1 MTQDTPL
8 AALVTQLCKLPG
20 VGPKSAQRMAFH
32 LLGLPV
38 SEVETFASVIA
49 TVRRTIRYCQDCF
62 YLTNSHRCRICD
74 SPKRHNGQLCVVA
87 DPRDVASLERS
98 GTYQGVY
105 HVLGGLISPLDG
117 RNPDTLRIPELK
129 HRLGTGAFQ
138 EVVLAINPTIEGEA
152 TIHYLAS
159 LLGQTAVTVSRL
171 ASGLPIG
178 ADLEFADELTLTR
191 AFIER
196 VGIK

>member
-32 LLGLPV
+32 LLGLPL
-38 SEVETFASVIA
+38 SEVESFATTIA
-49 TVRRTIRYCQDCF
+49 SVRRTIQYCQDCF
-62 YLTNSHRCRICD
+62 YLTDTTRCRICD
-74 SPKRHNGQLCVVA
+74 TPKRQNGQLCVVA
-87 DPRDVASLERS
+87 DPRDVASLERAGS
-98 GTYQGVY
+98 YQGVY

-117 RNPDTLRIPELK
+117 RNPDTLRLPELK
-129 HRLGTGAFQ
+129 QRLRNGPFQ
-138 EVVLAINPTIEGEA
+138 EVILAINPTIEGEA
-152 TIHYLAS
+152 TIHYLAG
-159 LLGQTAVTVSRL
+159 LLSHTSVKVTRL

-191 AFIER
+191 AFVER
-196 VGIK
+196 VGIR

>member
-8 AALVTQLCKLPG
+8 VAMITQLCKLPG

-32 LLGLPV
+32 LLGLPL
-38 SEVETFASVIA
+38 SEVETFTSVIA
-49 TVRRTIRYCQDCF
+49 TIRRTIRYCHDCF
-62 YLTNSHRCRICD
+62 YLTDTHRCRICE

-117 RNPDTLRIPELK
+117 RNPDTLRLPELK
-129 HRLGTGAFQ
+129 QRLATGAFQ
-138 EVVLAINPTIEGEA
+138 EVILAINPTIEGEA

-159 LLGQTAVTVSRL
+159 LLGQTAISVTRL

-196 VGIK
+196 VGIR